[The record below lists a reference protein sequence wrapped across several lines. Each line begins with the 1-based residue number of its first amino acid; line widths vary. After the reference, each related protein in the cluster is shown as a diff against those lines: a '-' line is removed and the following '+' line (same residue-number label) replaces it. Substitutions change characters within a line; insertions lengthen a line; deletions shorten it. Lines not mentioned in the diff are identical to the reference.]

1 MSEANDNG
9 GEGDLCAAIAD
20 EDDDDD
26 DDDDDDNHD
35 ARTGSRDA
43 PRTEAM
49 AAHQTC
55 PGILDQISAMAVRM
69 IFRYPGNGWGHSM
82 DTDATAVLD

>member
-9 GEGDLCAAIAD
+9 GERDLCAAIAD
-20 EDDDDD
+20 EDD

-49 AAHQTC
+49 AAHQKC
-55 PGILDQISAMAVRM
+55 PGILDQISAMAVRK
-69 IFRYPGNGWGHSM
+69 IFRYPGSGWGTSM
-82 DTDATAVLD
+82 DTDATAILD